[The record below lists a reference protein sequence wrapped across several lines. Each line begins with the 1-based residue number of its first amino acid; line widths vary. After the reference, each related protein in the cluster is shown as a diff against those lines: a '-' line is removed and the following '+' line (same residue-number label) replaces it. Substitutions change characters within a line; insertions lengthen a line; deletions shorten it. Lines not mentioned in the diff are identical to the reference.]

1 MEKICLNNKKNIN
14 NHLIINSHSSDEKI
28 PKFQILMNFFEP
40 IKDFFIKV
48 SMKRR
53 QIVYLETEDSIY
65 SYLIKNGVVRL
76 SRTLMDGRRQI
87 MDFGFPGDLLGY
99 NYDVD
104 QKYSIESITK
114 VIIYKIPRK
123 NLISYIKK
131 DNNMIFF
138 MHKLTVIDLE
148 YSYNNIIRLKNQS
161 ALERIVTFLIEIQQ
175 RWALSYGKISNT
187 VLLPMPRQD
196 IADYLGLSF
205 ETVSRM
211 INKLQNENHIFII
224 KNGIQIR
231 DINFFN
237 KYNLIFKY

>member
-1 MEKICLNNKKNIN
+1 
-14 NHLIINSHSSDEKI
+14 
-28 PKFQILMNFFEP
+28 
-40 IKDFFIKV
+40 
-48 SMKRR
+48 
-53 QIVYLETEDSIY
+53 
-65 SYLIKNGVVRL
+65 
-76 SRTLMDGRRQI
+76 
-87 MDFGFPGDLLGY
+87 
-99 NYDVD
+99 
-104 QKYSIESITK
+104 
-114 VIIYKIPRK
+114 
-123 NLISYIKK
+123 
-131 DNNMIFF
+131 
-138 MHKLTVIDLE
+138 MHKLTIIDLE